1 MQVIKF
7 VRNTVL
13 LVSLVSVAA
22 SCNPFKAK
30 KEKSTATGWNYNDQQ
45 YGNFNVVK
53 PKDIKTAPGLVFVQG
68 GTFTMGAVQEDIMA
82 DWNNIPHRVT
92 VNSFFIDKYEV
103 SNLNYREYL
112 YWLEGTFGA
121 AGMDSIVTQ
130 ALPDTLV
137 WREELAY
144 NEPMVEY
151 YFRHPSYNNY
161 PVVGCNL
168 VTSH

>member
-53 PKDIKTAPGLVFVQG
+53 PKDIKTAPGLGFCTG
-68 GTFTMGAVQEDIMA
+68 
-82 DWNNIPHRVT
+82 W
-92 VNSFFIDKYEV
+92 
-103 SNLNYREYL
+103 YL
-112 YWLEGTFGA
+112 YHGCSAGRYYGRLE
-121 AGMDSIVTQ
+121 
-130 ALPDTLV
+130 
-137 WREELAY
+137 
-144 NEPMVEY
+144 
-151 YFRHPSYNNY
+151 
-161 PVVGCNL
+161 
-168 VTSH
+168 